1 MKAIPQIAILV
12 AFSLYS
18 HAQTK
23 CDIKEIYRASDLSQV
38 DHDAVVLA
46 DGELHEDALI
56 LVPTTLDQGVYE
68 IEIKREDSN
77 LYRILDQDLFIM
89 TRYCYEYASYREDAL
104 LRWESNYGYTKG
116 QLIFDYD

>member
-1 MKAIPQIAILV
+1 MKTTFTFYLI
-12 AFSLYS
+12 SLCMIGIS
-18 HAQTK
+18 QTK
-23 CDIKEIYRASDLSQV
+23 CDIKDIYKATDLSQV
-38 DHDAVVLA
+38 DYDAVVLA
-46 DGELHEDALI
+46 DGQLHEEALI

-68 IEIKREDSN
+68 IEVKREDSN
-77 LYRILDQDLFIM
+77 VYKIIDQDLFIM